1 MNTKIPIIEVK
12 DVTFH
17 IGKNPI
23 LTDIDFTVE
32 EGEYIAIIGPNGSGK
47 TTLLRCLDRIYH
59 VPEGSIHIHGNPIMT
74 YKQKNLARMIGYV
87 PQTPSPSFPYT
98 VFEFV
103 LMGRY
108 PYLNPFHPPRKEDQ
122 EAVLDVLGLTGIEGF
137 AHRALSTLSGGE
149 RQKVFIAAA
158 LAQGSKILL
167 LDEPTTFLDPRHQEE
182 IQDILLHINQTSGV
196 TIISAT
202 HDINGALRTSHR
214 ILALKEGRI
223 CFCGHSELLISNG
236 LLDHIYDKSF
246 VYIRHPQTGKPV
258 VL

>member
-1 MNTKIPIIEVK
+1 MPIIQVG
-12 DVTFH
+12 DITFH

-23 LTDIDFTVE
+23 LTKITFTVK
-32 EGEYIAIIGPNGSGK
+32 EGEYISIIGPNGSGK

-59 VPEGSIHIHGNPIMT
+59 VHKGSIHIHGHPIMA

-87 PQTPSPSFPYT
+87 PQTMSPSFPYT

-108 PYLNPFHPPRKEDQ
+108 PYLNPFHPPQKTDH
-122 EAVLDVLGLTGIEGF
+122 EAVLDVLRLTGTEDF
-137 AHRALSTLSGGE
+137 AHRALNTLSGGE

-158 LAQGSKILL
+158 LVQGSKILL
-167 LDEPTTFLDPRHQEE
+167 LDEPTTFLDPKHQEE
-182 IQDILLHINQTSGV
+182 IQDILLRVNRKSGM
-196 TIISAT
+196 TIIAAT

-214 ILALKEGRI
+214 ILALKKGRI
-223 CFCGHSELLISNG
+223 IFYGHSESLISNG

-246 VYIRHPQTGKPV
+246 TYMRHPQSGKPV